1 MTVTISK
8 MGTKKGERERERGE
22 EDIMQRHRV
31 AVFLEQSHKNSVS
44 VYTFS
49 LRTNSKTIV
58 ALPSDS

>member
-8 MGTKKGERERERGE
+8 MGTKKGERERGE